1 MWNASD
7 IGDQSGRVAIV
18 TGANRGIGLPTAGE
32 LSRRGA
38 RVVMACRSVES
49 ARAAASRIDRD
60 NPSGGLVVME
70 LDLADL
76 ASVRGF
82 AEEFRRRF
90 DRLDLLINNA
100 GVMLPPFSRTADGFE
115 VQFGTNHLGH
125 FALTARLLDLLEQT
139 AGSRVVTVAST
150 GHRFAAIDFDDLHWR
165 ARRYQPVRAYFES
178 KLANLLFTHELQ
190 RRFDQAGVPVLALAA
205 HPGWTGTDLLRFSR
219 VLQWLSGFLAMP
231 PLQGALPTLYAATA
245 PDVQPG
251 GYYGP
256 DGLAQIRGYPVQV
269 RASKASRDTSV
280 AVRLWAV
287 SEELVNLQLAPRG
300 RPAAKEND
308 QC

>member
-1 MWNASD
+1 M
-7 IGDQSGRVAIV
+7 GDQSGRVAIV

-32 LSRRGA
+32 LSRHGA
-38 RVVMACRSVES
+38 RVVMACRSVER
-49 ARAAASRIDRD
+49 ARAAASRID
-60 NPSGGLVVME
+60 SGVRAGGVVVME

-100 GVMLPPFSRTADGFE
+100 GVMLPPLSRTADGFE
-115 VQFGTNHLGH
+115 AQLGTNHLGH
-125 FALTARLLDLLEQT
+125 FALTARLLDMLRET

-150 GHRFAAIDFDDLHWR
+150 GHRFAAIDFDDLQWE
-165 ARRYQPVRAYFES
+165 ARRYQPIRAYFES
-178 KLANLLFTHELQ
+178 KLANLLFTCELQ
-190 RRFDQAGVPVLALAA
+190 RRFDRAGMQSLSVAA

-219 VLQWLSGFLAMP
+219 ILLWLSSILAMRP
-231 PLQGALPTLYAATA
+231 SQGALPTLYAATA

-256 DGLAQIRGYPVQV
+256 DGFAQIWGHPGQV
-269 RASKASRDTSV
+269 RSSPGSRDPSM
-280 AVRLWAV
+280 AARLWAV
-287 SEELVNLQLAPRG
+287 SEELVNLQLAP
-300 RPAAKEND
+300 
-308 QC
+308 

>member
-1 MWNASD
+1 MAVKWSASD

-32 LSRRGA
+32 LSRHGA
-38 RVVMACRSVES
+38 RVVMACRSVER
-49 ARAAASRIDRD
+49 ARAAASRID
-60 NPSGGLVVME
+60 SGVRAGSVVVME

-82 AEEFRRRF
+82 AEQFRQRF

-100 GVMLPPFSRTADGFE
+100 GVMLPPLSRTADGFE

-125 FALTARLLDLLEQT
+125 FALTARLLDLLERT

-165 ARRYQPVRAYFES
+165 ARRYQPIRAYFES
-178 KLANLLFTHELQ
+178 KLANLLFTFELQ
-190 RRFDQAGVPVLALAA
+190 RRFDQAGVQALALAA

-256 DGLAQIRGYPVQV
+256 DGFAQIRGYPAQV

-287 SEELVNLQLAPRG
+287 SEELVNLQLAP
-300 RPAAKEND
+300 
-308 QC
+308 

>member
-1 MWNASD
+1 MKGRWTAGD

-18 TGANRGIGLPTAGE
+18 TGANTGIGLPTAAE
-32 LSRRGA
+32 LARHGA
-38 RVVMACRSVES
+38 GVIMACRSVER
-49 ARAAASRIDRD
+49 ARAAAGRIDRG
-60 NPSGGLVVME
+60 NLAGSVAVME

-82 AEEFRRRF
+82 AEEFRQCF

-100 GVMLPPFSRTADGFE
+100 GVMLPPLSKTVDGFE

-125 FALTARLLDLLEQT
+125 FALTARLLNLLKET

-150 GHRFAAIDFDDLHWR
+150 GHRFATIDFDDLHWR
-165 ARRYQPVRAYFES
+165 ARKYRPIPAYFQS
-178 KLANLLFTHELQ
+178 KLANLLFTRELQ
-190 RRFDQAGVPVLALAA
+190 RRFDRAGVKTLAVAA

-219 VLQWLSGFLAMP
+219 VLQWLSRFVAMQ

-245 PDVQPG
+245 RDVQPA

-256 DGLAQIRGYPVQV
+256 NGFGQMRGYPGQV
-269 RASKASRDTSV
+269 RSSKESRDASV
-280 AVRLWAV
+280 AARLWTV
-287 SEELVNLQLAPRG
+287 SEELVSLQLAP
-300 RPAAKEND
+300 
-308 QC
+308 

>member
-1 MWNASD
+1 MPGKWTAAD
-7 IGDQSGRVAIV
+7 MGDQSGRVAIV

-32 LSRRGA
+32 LSRHGA
-38 RVVMACRSVES
+38 RVVMACRSVER
-49 ARAAASRIDRD
+49 ARAAAGRID
-60 NPSGGLVVME
+60 SGVRAGNVVVME

-100 GVMLPPFSRTADGFE
+100 GVMLPPLSRTADGFE
-115 VQFGTNHLGH
+115 AQLGTNHLGH
-125 FALTARLLDLLEQT
+125 FALTARLLDMLRET

-150 GHRFAAIDFDDLHWR
+150 GHRFAAIDFDDLQWE
-165 ARRYQPVRAYFES
+165 ARRYQPIRAYFES
-178 KLANLLFTHELQ
+178 KLANLLFTCELQ
-190 RRFDQAGVPVLALAA
+190 RRFDRAGMQSLSVAA

-219 VLQWLSGFLAMP
+219 ILLWLSSILAMRP
-231 PLQGALPTLYAATA
+231 SRGALPTLYAATA

-256 DGLAQIRGYPVQV
+256 DGFAQIWGHPGQV
-269 RASKASRDTSV
+269 RSSPGSRDPSM
-280 AVRLWAV
+280 AARLWAV
-287 SEELVNLQLAPRG
+287 SEELVNLQLAP
-300 RPAAKEND
+300 
-308 QC
+308 

>member
-1 MWNASD
+1 MPGKWTAAD
-7 IGDQSGRVAIV
+7 MEDQSGRVAIV

-32 LSRRGA
+32 LSRHGA
-38 RVVMACRSVES
+38 RVVMACRSVER
-49 ARAAASRIDRD
+49 ARAAASRID
-60 NPSGGLVVME
+60 SGVRAGNVVVME

-100 GVMLPPFSRTADGFE
+100 GVMLPPLSRTADGFE
-115 VQFGTNHLGH
+115 AQLGTNHLGH
-125 FALTARLLDLLEQT
+125 FALTARLLDMLRET

-150 GHRFAAIDFDDLHWR
+150 GHRFAAIDFDDLQWE
-165 ARRYQPVRAYFES
+165 ARRYQPIRAYFES
-178 KLANLLFTHELQ
+178 KLANLLFTCELQ
-190 RRFDQAGVPVLALAA
+190 RRFDRAGMQSLSVAA

-219 VLQWLSGFLAMP
+219 ILLWLSSILAMRP
-231 PLQGALPTLYAATA
+231 SQGALPTLYAATA

-256 DGLAQIRGYPVQV
+256 DGFAQIWGHPGQV
-269 RASKASRDTSV
+269 RSSPGSRDPSM
-280 AVRLWAV
+280 AARLWAV
-287 SEELVNLQLAPRG
+287 SEELVNLQLAP
-300 RPAAKEND
+300 
-308 QC
+308 

>member
-1 MWNASD
+1 MAAKWSSSD

-18 TGANRGIGLPTAGE
+18 TGANTGIGLSTAEE
-32 LSRRGA
+32 LSRHGA
-38 RVVMACRSVES
+38 RVVMACRSVER
-49 ARAAASRIDRD
+49 ARTAAAHIASG
-60 NPSGGLVVME
+60 NPAGSVVVLE

-82 AEEFRRRF
+82 AEQFRRRF

-100 GVMLPPFSRTADGFE
+100 GTMLPPLSRTADGFE

-125 FALTARLLDLLEQT
+125 FALTARLLDLLKRT

-165 ARRYQPVRAYFES
+165 ARRYQPIRAYFES
-178 KLANLLFTHELQ
+178 KLANLLFTFELQ
-190 RRFDQAGVPVLALAA
+190 RRFDQAGVQALALAA

-245 PDVQPG
+245 TGVRPG

-256 DGLAQIRGYPVQV
+256 DGFLQIRGYPAQV
-269 RASKASRDTSV
+269 RASTASRDASV

-287 SEELVNLQLAPRG
+287 SEELVNLQLAP
-300 RPAAKEND
+300 
-308 QC
+308 